1 MPRGPRLDVPNCL
14 HHVIAR
20 GIERRSI
27 FRSDIGR
34 QDFLNRLADKTAD
47 GGAPRHEI
55 EPVEVAGHSLRRATV
70 TARAELCHRAV
81 REYGFTLA
89 EVGRALGV
97 SKQSVLRGVRLG
109 ERLQRRIEGRFENSG
124 QCARPGS

>member
-1 MPRGPRLDVPNCL
+1 MPRGPCLDAPNCL
-14 HHVIAR
+14 NDVIAR

-27 FRSDIGR
+27 FRSDIDR
-34 QDFLNRLADKTAD
+34 QDFLNRLADETAD

-55 EPVEVAGHSLRRATV
+55 EPVEVAGHSLRRAAV

-81 REYGFTLA
+81 GVYGFTLG
-89 EVGRALGV
+89 EVARALGV

-109 ERLQRRIEGRFENSG
+109 ERL
-124 QCARPGS
+124 